1 MTQLG
6 AQPATPT
13 PPLERDSTAP
23 SVSTGQVAS
32 SALWRAIE
40 TAGTELVAF
49 IVFTTL
55 ARLLAPDDF
64 GAVALAGSIMTMLQ
78 GLVYHGFTEALIQ
91 RADVTDA
98 HHRAVLAAN
107 LSLAAVLVAFGL
119 LVAWPIGWV
128 LGRSEFPIIFSALLP
143 SLLFRSMSSP
153 MLASLRRELDFRA
166 IAIRTLMGVCVGG
179 VMAVILA
186 QRGVGFWALVVQQ
199 WSAELV
205 GFAVLVR
212 VSPCKPWSLRWN
224 MAALRELIP
233 VALPV
238 AGAALLSVAAR
249 RMDTIVLAL
258 FLPNRAVGIYF
269 FVYRLVFA
277 AQMVTQHGMSE
288 VAMVV
293 LSSINREA
301 ERYRVALL
309 RAMRLMSFVCACA
322 FGLLATAGP
331 WIVPFVFSDT
341 WAPAAEPL
349 RVMAA
354 LSVGGAVV
362 SVAGVTLV
370 ASGYA
375 AAYSRLVVGSALAQL
390 LAVALTARYG
400 LVTVAWGVGIA
411 QCLSMIPALRMLS
424 KYYELPV
431 LRLVQQ
437 ILPTLLLFGVGMAL
451 ALWLGRMGDAWYVE
465 LRAVL
470 AFCAVMGLGAL
481 LLLRKERE
489 IARESML
496 PPAPP
501 AAPN

>member
-1 MTQLG
+1 MTQVS
-6 AQPATPT
+6 AQPADPK
-13 PPLERDSTAP
+13 PAERESTAP
-23 SVSTGQVAS
+23 SVSSGQVAS

-55 ARLLAPDDF
+55 ARLLVPDDF

-91 RADVTDA
+91 KADVTDA

-107 LSLAAVLVAFGL
+107 LSLAALLVGLGL
-119 LVAWPIGWV
+119 LAAWPIGWL
-128 LGRSEFPIIFSALLP
+128 LGRGEFPIIFCALLP

-166 IAIRTLMGVCVGG
+166 IAIRTLLGVCVGG
-179 VMAVILA
+179 VMAVMLA
-186 QRGVGFWALVVQQ
+186 RQGAGYWALVVQQ

-205 GFAVLVR
+205 GFVVLAR
-212 VSPCKPWSLRWN
+212 VSPCKPWRLRWN
-224 MAALRELIP
+224 MPALRELVP

-249 RMDTIVLAL
+249 RMDTVVLAL
-258 FLPNRAVGIYF
+258 FLPNSAVGIYF

-293 LSSINREA
+293 LSSINKDA
-301 ERYRVALL
+301 ERYRSALL

-322 FGLLATAGP
+322 FGLLAVAGP
-331 WIVPFVFSDT
+331 WIVPFVFSNT
-341 WAPAAEPL
+341 WAPATEPL

-354 LSVGGAVV
+354 MSVGGAVV

-375 AAYSRLVVGSALAQL
+375 AAYSRLVVGSAFAQL
-390 LAVALTARYG
+390 LAVAVTARYG
-400 LVTVAWGVGIA
+400 LVAVAWGVGIA
-411 QCLSMIPALRMLS
+411 QCLSIIPALRMLS
-424 KYYELPV
+424 KHYDLPV
-431 LRLVQQ
+431 LRLAQQ
-437 ILPTLLLFGVGMAL
+437 VLPTLLLFAAAMGV
-451 ALWLGRMGDAWYVE
+451 ALWLGRLGDAWYVQP
-465 LRAVL
+465 RAVL
-470 AFCAVMGLGAL
+470 GFIAVMAVGAL
-481 LLLRKERE
+481 VLLRKERE
-489 IARESML
+489 IAARESMVAP

-501 AAPN
+501 N